1 MKNLFGSL
9 RFKMV
14 AFHLA
19 AFTLVLVLLSLYIF
33 TTYESYLRK
42 DFDAR
47 LKDRADSMVESIS
60 IAADALQAQPTI
72 SPQRFPEYYFQI
84 RSEDGRIWERSL
96 KLADAEL
103 PFTSVSKQAK
113 TEQRAVFETLRGPI
127 AEQIAGGS
135 EVRMLTIHHQSDA
148 TAPYFLQIAA
158 NMGSVDQAIAELA
171 RTLIVA
177 FGIGIAVA
185 GITSFLVAL
194 RSLAPIVR
202 ISKQARQLTAA
213 RLDQRIDEPDA
224 NDEVAHLVRVI
235 NGMLNRLQQA
245 FDGQERFIADVSH
258 ELRTPLSILL
268 GEAQVLGQQNRPL
281 AEYERFVGS
290 VQEEMRRLAQVVNS
304 LLTLARAHA
313 GFALPGVA
321 VLPVNDFVV
330 DSVQRCEPL
339 ARQRSVRLVPELSMP
354 ELEDHLEPMVEGD
367 AELLSTMLSNLIRN
381 AIRYSPVHGTVEI
394 RVEGGLDHTRI
405 VVSDRGPG
413 IAPEHIGNL
422 FDRFFHV
429 PKNGSTGSGLGLAI
443 AKAVIELH
451 HGTIQVHNRS
461 GGGSE
466 FVVTLPQ
473 CVVEMAVA

>member
-1 MKNLFGSL
+1 MKKLLGSL
-9 RFKMV
+9 RFKIV

-19 AFTLVLVLLSLYIF
+19 AFTIVLVLLSLYIF

-60 IAADALQAQPTI
+60 VAADALHAQPLI
-72 SPQRFPEYYFQI
+72 SPQRFPEYFFQI
-84 RSEDGRIWERSL
+84 RADDGRIWERSQ

-103 PFTSVSKQAK
+103 PFTGASKLAK
-113 TEQRAVFETLRGPI
+113 TQKRAVFETLRGPI
-127 AEQIAGGS
+127 AERLADV
-135 EVRMLTIHHQSDA
+135 EEMRMLTIYHQSDA
-148 TAPYFLQIAA
+148 TAPYYLQIAA
-158 NMGSVDQAIAELA
+158 TMDAVDHAIAELA

-177 FGIGIAVA
+177 FIIGIAVA
-185 GITSFLVAL
+185 GITSFVLAL

-202 ISKQARQLTAA
+202 IAKQARQLTAA

-224 NDEVAHLVRVI
+224 NDEVAYLVRVI

-258 ELRTPLSILL
+258 ELRTPLSVLL
-268 GEAQVLGQQNRPL
+268 GEAQVLAQQHRPI

-313 GFALPGVA
+313 GFALPSVTI
-321 VLPVNDFVV
+321 LPVNDFVV
-330 DSVQRCEPL
+330 DAVQRCEL
-339 ARQRSVRLVPELSMP
+339 MARQKSVRLVPDLAMP
-354 ELEDHLEPMVEGD
+354 EIDDHLEPMVEGD
-367 AELLSTMLSNLIRN
+367 AELLCTMLSNLIRN
-381 AIRYSPVHGTVEI
+381 AIRFSPPQGTVEI
-394 RVEGGLDHTRI
+394 RVEGGAGQTRLI
-405 VVSDRGPG
+405 VADRGPG

-422 FDRFFHV
+422 FNRFYHV

-443 AKAVIELH
+443 AKAVVELH
-451 HGTIQVHNRS
+451 HGTIQVHNRP

-466 FVVTLPQ
+466 FVVSLPQ
-473 CVVEMAVA
+473 SAVEMAVA